1 MLKMLNSFIRSK
13 LDYCS
18 IISNPD
24 KKEEI
29 DKIERIQRNLIGK
42 IKGLKGKNYHDTLNI
57 KAI

>member
-1 MLKMLNSFIRSK
+1 MLIW
-13 LDYCS
+13 
-18 IISNPD
+18 NPD